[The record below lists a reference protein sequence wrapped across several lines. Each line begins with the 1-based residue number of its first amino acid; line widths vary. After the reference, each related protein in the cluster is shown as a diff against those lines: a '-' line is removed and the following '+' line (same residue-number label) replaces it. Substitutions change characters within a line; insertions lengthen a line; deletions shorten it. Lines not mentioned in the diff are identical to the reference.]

1 MSAGDGASRPAA
13 GRDALLR
20 PGGSGDGTAAPIG
33 RMVAAQLAMELRLTA
48 RRGENLLATL
58 VLPVVLLVFFA
69 TVPVLAPGGA
79 SEGASAVTSLL
90 PGVLAIAIVAAGLVN
105 LGIATAFERGYG
117 VLKRLGG
124 SPLPR
129 GGLLAAKIGA
139 VLVVE
144 ALQVAL
150 LVGIATAGLGWSP
163 GAGWSPAIVV
173 AAVALGTLAFAALGL
188 LLAGTL
194 RPEATLAVANGLFV
208 VGMLLGGM
216 LVPAADLPGILGDL
230 AALTPTAALADA
242 LRIGLGATTG
252 DATGPL
258 ALLAAWGLG
267 AAVAAAR
274 WFRWE

>member
-1 MSAGDGASRPAA
+1 MIRNDEAPPPGVDLGAV
-13 GRDALLR
+13 LR
-20 PGGSGDGTAAPIG
+20 PGPGRAAPLG
-33 RMVAAQLAMELRLTA
+33 RMIAAQLAMELRLTA

-58 VLPVVLLVFFA
+58 VLPVVLLVFFT
-69 TVPVLAPGGA
+69 TVPILAPSDG
-79 SEGASAVTSLL
+79 SEPGVSSVAALL
-90 PGVLAIAIVAAGLVN
+90 PGILAIAIVAAGLVN

-150 LVGIATAGLGWSP
+150 LVGIAVAGLGWEP
-163 GAGWSPAIVV
+163 GLSWSPAVVV
-173 AAVALGTLAFAALGL
+173 AAVALGTLTFAAIGL

-194 RPEATLAVANGLFV
+194 RPEATLALANGLFV

-216 LVPAADLPGILGDL
+216 LVPAADLPGIVGDL
-230 AALTPTAALADA
+230 AALTPTSALADA
-242 LRIGLGATTG
+242 LRIGLGAIPG

-258 ALLAAWGLG
+258 ALLGAWGAG

>member
-1 MSAGDGASRPAA
+1 MIRNDEAPPPGIDLGAV
-13 GRDALLR
+13 LR
-20 PGGSGDGTAAPIG
+20 PGAGRAAPLG
-33 RMVAAQLAMELRLTA
+33 RMIAAQLAMELRLTA

-58 VLPVVLLVFFA
+58 VLPVVLLIFFT
-69 TVPVLAPGGA
+69 TVPILAPSGG
-79 SEGASAVTSLL
+79 SEPGVSSVAALL
-90 PGVLAIAIVAAGLVN
+90 PGILAIAVVAAGLVN

-144 ALQVAL
+144 AIQVAL
-150 LVGIATAGLGWSP
+150 LVGIAVAGLGWAP
-163 GAGWSPAIVV
+163 GASWSPAVVV
-173 AAVALGTLAFAALGL
+173 AAVALGTLAFAAIGL

-194 RPEATLAVANGLFV
+194 RPEATLALANGLFV

-216 LVPAADLPGILGDL
+216 LVPAADLPGLVGDV
-230 AALTPTAALADA
+230 AALTPTSALADA
-242 LRIGLGATTG
+242 LRIGLGAMPG

-258 ALLAAWGLG
+258 ALLGAWGAG

>member
-1 MSAGDGASRPAA
+1 MRAVDEARRPAP
-13 GRDALLR
+13 GRDVLLR
-20 PGGSGDGTAAPIG
+20 PGRSGGSTAAPIG
-33 RMVAAQLAMELRLTA
+33 RMVAAQLGMELRLTA

-58 VLPVVLLVFFA
+58 VLPVMLLVFFA
-69 TVPVLAPGGA
+69 TVPVLAPSGGA
-79 SEGASAVTSLL
+79 SDVSAVTSLL

-150 LVGIATAGLGWSP
+150 LVGIAAAGLGWAP
-163 GAGWSPAIVV
+163 GPSWSPVV
-173 AAVALGTLAFAALGL
+173 VAAAVALGTFTFAALGL

-194 RPEATLAVANGLFV
+194 RPEATLAFANGLFV

-216 LVPAADLPGILGDL
+216 LVPAADLPGLVGDV

-242 LRIGLGATTG
+242 LRIGLGATAG

-258 ALLAAWGLG
+258 VLLAAWGIG
-267 AAVAAAR
+267 AAAAAAR

>member
-1 MSAGDGASRPAA
+1 M
-13 GRDALLR
+13 
-20 PGGSGDGTAAPIG
+20 I
-33 RMVAAQLAMELRLTA
+33 AAQLGMELRLTA

-69 TVPVLAPGGA
+69 TVPVLAPAGGTA
-79 SEGASAVTSLL
+79 GASAITSLL

-129 GGLLAAKIGA
+129 SGLLAAKIAA

-144 ALQVAL
+144 ALQVTL
-150 LVGIATAGLGWSP
+150 LVGIAAAGLGWTP
-163 GAGWSPAIVV
+163 GAGWSPAVVV
-173 AAVALGTLAFAALGL
+173 AAVALGTLTFAALGL

-194 RPEATLAVANGLFV
+194 RPEATLALANGLFV

-216 LVPAADLPGILGDL
+216 LVPAGDLPGIVGDI

-242 LRIGLGATTG
+242 LRIGLGATAG
-252 DATGPL
+252 DASGPL
-258 ALLAAWGLG
+258 VILAAWGL
-267 AAVAAAR
+267 AAAAAAAR

>member
-1 MSAGDGASRPAA
+1 MTADRA
-13 GRDALLR
+13 ALLR
-20 PGGSGDGTAAPIG
+20 SGPGRAAPLG

-58 VLPVVLLVFFA
+58 VLPVVLLAFFA
-69 TVPVLAPGGA
+69 AVPLLPLPGGA
-79 SEGASAVTSLL
+79 TPTTSAVDMLL
-90 PGVLAIAIVAAGLVN
+90 PGVLAVAVVAAGLVN

-144 ALQVAL
+144 AAQAVL
-150 LVGIATAGLGWSP
+150 LVGVAAAGFGWAP
-163 GAGWSPAIVV
+163 GDGWLPGVVV
-173 AAVALGTLAFAALGL
+173 AAVALGTLAFSALGL

-194 RPEATLAVANGLFV
+194 RPEATLALANGLFV
-208 VGMLLGGM
+208 LGTLLGGM
-216 LVPAADLPGILGDL
+216 LVPAASLPGLLGDV

-252 DATGPL
+252 DPSGPL
-258 ALLAAWGLG
+258 LLLAAWGLG
-267 AAVAAAR
+267 AALAAAR